1 MSYREFWE
9 TLSSE
14 YELGEAKAITRLVFE
29 KALGLSL
36 AQIYSDSAT
45 SIIAHNKSLLQDIL
59 KRLLQKEPVQYVLG
73 KADFFGR
80 EFVVSQDVLIP
91 RPETEELIRQTL
103 TEIINDNDNDN
114 NNPQPS
120 TFNPQPTTNRE
131 QKESSLSLCRGA
143 NEEDDSQPSTL
154 NPQPLSILDCCT
166 GSGCIAIT
174 LSLELKHSSISAFDI
189 SEKALNIA
197 KKNAKLHHAKVNF
210 FNADALNINDNDN
223 ENDNRLELF
232 RTVQNRSNRKTVKPQ
247 NRKAFNLIISNP
259 PYVCESERADMQAHV
274 LNYEPAE
281 ALFVPDNNP
290 LLFYNAIGDYSLTHL
305 SEGGML
311 CFEINPL
318 FSQQIADSL
327 TEKGFSKIKIKKDQ
341 FGKNRFIFAKL

>member
-14 YELGEAKAITRLVFE
+14 YELNEAKAITRLVFE

-36 AQIYSDSAT
+36 VQIYSDSAT
-45 SIIAHNKSLLQDIL
+45 SIIAHNKTLLQDIL

-80 EFVVSQDVLIP
+80 EFAVSQGVLIP
-91 RPETEELIRQTL
+91 RPETEELIKHTL
-103 TEIINDNDNDN
+103 TEIINDNENDNDN
-114 NNPQPS
+114 S
-120 TFNPQPTTNRE
+120 DTD
-131 QKESSLSLCRGA
+131 S
-143 NEEDDSQPSTL
+143 DD

-174 LSLELKHSSISAFDI
+174 LSLELEKAQVSAFDI

-210 FNADALNINDNDN
+210 FHADALNINDN
-223 ENDNRLELF
+223 EPTPKPLSKGNRLKSLTLWGDLEEAL
-232 RTVQNRSNRKTVKPQ
+232 
-247 NRKAFNLIISNP
+247 FNLIISNP

-290 LLFYNAIGDYSLTHL
+290 LLFYNAISDYSLTHL

-311 CFEINPL
+311 CFEINPN
-318 FSQQIADSL
+318 FAQQIADSL
-327 TEKGFSKIKIKKDQ
+327 AEKGFSEIKIKKDQ
-341 FGKNRFIFAKL
+341 FGKNRFIFAKK

>member
-14 YELGEAKAITRLVFE
+14 YELNEAKAITRLVFE
-29 KALGLSL
+29 KVLGLSL
-36 AQIYSDSAT
+36 VQIYSDSAT
-45 SIIAHNKSLLQDIL
+45 SIIAHNKTLLQDIL

-80 EFVVSQDVLIP
+80 EFAVSQGVLIP
-91 RPETEELIRQTL
+91 RPETEELIKHTL
-103 TEIINDNDNDN
+103 TEIINDNENDNDN
-114 NNPQPS
+114 S
-120 TFNPQPTTNRE
+120 DTD
-131 QKESSLSLCRGA
+131 S
-143 NEEDDSQPSTL
+143 DD

-174 LSLELKHSSISAFDI
+174 LSLELEKAQVSAFDI

-210 FNADALNINDNDN
+210 FHADALNINDN
-223 ENDNRLELF
+223 EPTTKPLSKGNRLKSLTLWGDLEEAL
-232 RTVQNRSNRKTVKPQ
+232 
-247 NRKAFNLIISNP
+247 FNLIISNP
-259 PYVCESERADMQAHV
+259 PYVCESERAEMQAHV

-290 LLFYNAIGDYSLTHL
+290 LLFYNAISDYSLTHL

-311 CFEINPL
+311 CFEINPH
-318 FSQQIADSL
+318 FAQQIANSL
-327 TEKGFSKIKIKKDQ
+327 AEKGFSEIKIKKDQ
-341 FGKNRFIFAKL
+341 FGKNRFIFAKK